1 MDIRLSRY
9 DDSTINIHVDI
20 YFIMDFLDKILMLVI
35 AFSMILSLI
44 FISMITI
51 DLNEI
56 WSAINTTMDI
66 IKEQQDEIKNL
77 QILYLRKEGI
87 SK

>member
-1 MDIRLSRY
+1 MDIWLSRY
-9 DDSTINIHVDI
+9 DDSIINIHVDSC
-20 YFIMDFLDKILMLVI
+20 FIMNFLDKILMLVI

-87 SK
+87 SI

>member
-1 MDIRLSRY
+1 MDIWLSRY
-9 DDSTINIHVDI
+9 NDSIINIHVDSC
-20 YFIMDFLDKILMLVI
+20 FIMNFLDKILMLVI

-87 SK
+87 SI

>member
-1 MDIRLSRY
+1 MDIWLSRY
-9 DDSTINIHVDI
+9 DDSIINIHVDSC
-20 YFIMDFLDKILMLVI
+20 FIMNFLDKILMLVI

-87 SK
+87 PI

>member
-1 MDIRLSRY
+1 M
-9 DDSTINIHVDI
+9 N
-20 YFIMDFLDKILMLVI
+20 FLDKILMLVI

-56 WSAINTTMDI
+56 WSAINTTMEI

-87 SK
+87 SI

>member
-1 MDIRLSRY
+1 MDIRFSGY
-9 DDSTINIHVDI
+9 DDFTINIHVSNC
-20 YFIMDFLDKILMLVI
+20 FIMNFLDKILMLVI

-56 WSAINTTMDI
+56 WSAINTTMEI

-87 SK
+87 SI

>member
-1 MDIRLSRY
+1 MDIWFSRY
-9 DDSTINIHVDI
+9 DDSTVNIHVGSCFVMNLL
-20 YFIMDFLDKILMLVI
+20 YKILMLVI
-35 AFSMILSLI
+35 DFSMMLSLI

-56 WSAINTTMDI
+56 WSAINTTMEI

-87 SK
+87 SI

>member
-1 MDIRLSRY
+1 MDIRFSGY
-9 DDSTINIHVDI
+9 DDSIINIHVDSC
-20 YFIMDFLDKILMLVI
+20 FIMNFLDKILMLVI

-87 SK
+87 SI

>member
-9 DDSTINIHVDI
+9 DDSTINIHVDS
-20 YFIMDFLDKILMLVI
+20 YFVMNFLDKILLLVI
-35 AFSMILSLI
+35 SFSMILSLI

-56 WSAINTTMDI
+56 WSAINTTMEI

-87 SK
+87 SI

>member
-9 DDSTINIHVDI
+9 DDSTINIHVDSC
-20 YFIMDFLDKILMLVI
+20 FIMNFLDKILMLVI

-87 SK
+87 SI

>member
-1 MDIRLSRY
+1 MDIRFSRY
-9 DDSTINIHVDI
+9 DDSTINIHVASC
-20 YFIMDFLDKILMLVI
+20 FIMNFLDKILMLVI

-44 FISMITI
+44 FIFTITI

-56 WSAINTTMDI
+56 WSAINTTMEI
-66 IKEQQDEIKNL
+66 IKEQQNEIKNL

-87 SK
+87 SI

>member
-9 DDSTINIHVDI
+9 DDSTINIHVDSC
-20 YFIMDFLDKILMLVI
+20 FIMNLLYKILMLVI

-87 SK
+87 SI

>member
-9 DDSTINIHVDI
+9 DDSTINIHVDS
-20 YFIMDFLDKILMLVI
+20 YFVMNFLDKILLLVI
-35 AFSMILSLI
+35 SFSMILSLI

-56 WSAINTTMDI
+56 WSAINTTMQI

-87 SK
+87 SI